1 MAQETT
7 KRRRTWTNDQLKAA
21 IEACMSGEIGYLKAQ
36 TTFGVP
42 RGTLHRFIK
51 LKKSNPN
58 LDFDDLLGIK
68 LGRKPVFSLQLEKEL
83 TSYCLEMERRFFG
96 LTKSDVL
103 RIAYQ
108 LATLSNFTQINS
120 LNTWDATGHCFRLT
134 LNKNGT
140 KTRQKPYSRPV
151 QQ

>member
-1 MAQETT
+1 
-7 KRRRTWTNDQLKAA
+7 
-21 IEACMSGEIGYLKAQ
+21 MSGEIGYLKAQ

-42 RGTLHRFIK
+42 RGTLHRFIN

-58 LDFDDLLGIK
+58 LDFNDFLGVK

-108 LATLSNFTQINS
+108 LAESKGVSAPFNKESKTAKPENGLTIFCVVTQTS
-120 LNTWDATGHCFRLT
+120 H
-134 LNKNGT
+134 
-140 KTRQKPYSRPV
+140 
-151 QQ
+151 